1 MSSKRQKLPAKR
13 SRPSEAPTP
22 AFDASRFANLSA
34 AERFG
39 TICKNRS
46 FIKEKGFHHPD
57 DFFRK
62 TIEAKGWRALCQPP
76 RPAAMSVVREFYA
89 NLDSHVLKKVRV
101 RGVLVN
107 FSAESINIYYG
118 LEHIPPGPFDQLREH
133 PDYPEV
139 IRVLTKGRG
148 EWRINSAGHAVNFKA
163 KHLAYIPKVWHH
175 FITSRLIPTT
185 NVCEVTAQRSLLNFA
200 IIQDI
205 PFDVGQVIEDA
216 ILHNREAKMNLG
228 HPFLI
233 FGLCKQAGVP
243 LDDNEAWLHPIKA
256 ISVKRDTPGV
266 PQPEG
271 VYDSGHEPSDEDELP
286 DYRASWVTPRRTLAS
301 PRLDLHHHHRIDHR
315 HHHPSS
321 LRRLPLLVLP
331 QILRTR
337 CSPSLSVLTHSG
349 TRPRSTESSLLR
361 IWRRCVLTC
370 RQFWPIRP
378 SSYSSSRLCRPS
390 LLSSWRSTSHL
401 HLHRSEVQGSSLT
414 LYIFILPVGTLDI
427 FLGGGGGGIF
437 CSGTLFL
444 GFVYRCFGFVV
455 LISVVYSIFSCSA
468 YLFCFV
474 FSITCSCR

>member
-1 MSSKRQKLPAKR
+1 MFGKRQKLPAKQ

-22 AFDASRFANLSA
+22 AFDASRFANMSA

-89 NLDSHVLKKVRV
+89 NLASHVLKRVRV
-101 RGVLVN
+101 RGVLVD
-107 FSAESINIYYG
+107 FSAESINSFYG
-118 LEHIPPGPFDQLREH
+118 LEHVPPRPFDQLREH

-185 NVCEVTAQRSLLNFA
+185 NVREVTAQRSLLNFA

-205 PFDVGQVIEDA
+205 PFDVGKVIEDA
-216 ILHNREAKMNLG
+216 ILHNRDAKMSLG

-286 DYRASWVTPRRTLAS
+286 DYQARFGFLGDTQDDIGQSSSHP
-301 PRLDLHHHHRIDHR
+301 PPPP
-315 HHHPSS
+315 PSS
-321 LRRLPLLVLP
+321 HPPPSPPQQPQAAAPPSPSPDIEDLVLSLIERFDAFWDETQEHRVLVTQDMEALRADMRTVLANQAIILQQQQSMQAQLAQLLAFHQPLPPPPP
-331 QILRTR
+331 Q
-337 CSPSLSVLTHSG
+337 
-349 TRPRSTESSLLR
+349 
-361 IWRRCVLTC
+361 
-370 RQFWPIRP
+370 
-378 SSYSSSRLCRPS
+378 
-390 LLSSWRSTSHL
+390 
-401 HLHRSEVQGSSLT
+401 
-414 LYIFILPVGTLDI
+414 
-427 FLGGGGGGIF
+427 
-437 CSGTLFL
+437 
-444 GFVYRCFGFVV
+444 
-455 LISVVYSIFSCSA
+455 
-468 YLFCFV
+468 
-474 FSITCSCR
+474 

>member
-1 MSSKRQKLPAKR
+1 MSGKRQKLPAKR
-13 SRPSEAPTP
+13 SRPSEDPTP
-22 AFDASRFANLSA
+22 TFDASRFINASA
-34 AERFG
+34 ADRFS

-89 NLDSHVLKKVRV
+89 NLASHVLKKVRV
-101 RGVLVN
+101 RGVLVD
-107 FSAESINIYYG
+107 FSAESINRFYG
-118 LEHIPPGPFDQLREH
+118 LEHIPSGPFDQLREH

-148 EWRINSAGHAVNFKA
+148 EWRINSAGHVVNFKA

-200 IIQDI
+200 ILQDI

-216 ILHNREAKMNLG
+216 ILHNRDTEMNLG

-286 DYRASWVTPRRTLAS
+286 DYRARFGFLGDTQEDIGQFSS
-301 PRLDLHHHHRIDHR
+301 
-315 HHHPSS
+315 HPPPPPPSY
-321 LRRLPLLVLP
+321 RPPPPPP
-331 QILRTR
+331 QQPQAAAPP
-337 CSPSLSVLTHSG
+337 SPSPDIEDPVLSLIERFDAFWDETQEHRVLVTQDMEALRADMR
-349 TRPRSTESSLLR
+349 TVLANQAIILQQQQTMQAQLAQLLAFH
-361 IWRRCVLTC
+361 
-370 RQFWPIRP
+370 QPP
-378 SSYSSSRLCRPS
+378 PPPP
-390 LLSSWRSTSHL
+390 
-401 HLHRSEVQGSSLT
+401 Q
-414 LYIFILPVGTLDI
+414 
-427 FLGGGGGGIF
+427 
-437 CSGTLFL
+437 
-444 GFVYRCFGFVV
+444 
-455 LISVVYSIFSCSA
+455 
-468 YLFCFV
+468 
-474 FSITCSCR
+474 